1 MKLHIYIYRAIV
13 KLFYKSIFKMD
24 TNFNDFNPKR
34 EDPYI
39 LVGNHPCLHD
49 GVYASTFLKKP
60 PKPIINTFMFTSKVW
75 KFILTKLYPAI
86 AKRKGQNDIVTV
98 RSMMQTIKEGRGV
111 MLFPEGN
118 SSFFGKESDIPYST
132 YKFMKKMKKDVVV
145 CKSNGAYLVTPRWAR
160 SRVRRGLI
168 EVNFYTLFKGEEIA
182 DVPLEEIEN
191 KIKEAIKFNDFD
203 WNRVKKHNYGFR
215 KRAEGVERFMYIC
228 PKCMAHQ
235 TLSTKGN
242 KIYCENCGEIGK
254 FNDYVLLENME
265 FDNLIEW
272 DKLQKTKLDEL
283 SKIELFSTGILY
295 QVDTIKYK
303 GNKLGK
309 SNMSL
314 KDNIFEVKTEKNE
327 YSFVLEK
334 IKGLTLT
341 RKDEVSFDYEEE
353 TYFIKMKDPML
364 FYDVIK
370 YKMEAMI

>member
-1 MKLHIYIYRAIV
+1 
-13 KLFYKSIFKMD
+13 MD

-49 GVYASTFLKKP
+49 GVYASTFLIKP

-86 AKRKGQNDIVTV
+86 AKRKGQNDIITV

-145 CKSNGAYLVTPRWAR
+145 CKSNGAYLVTPRWAK

-168 EVNFYTLFKGEEIA
+168 EVNFYTLFKGDEIA

-203 WNRVKKHNYGFR
+203 WNRLKKHNYGFR
-215 KRAEGVERFMYIC
+215 KRAEGLERFMYIC

-242 KIYCENCGEIGK
+242 KIYCDNCGEIGK
-254 FNDYVLLENME
+254 FNDYVLLENMG

-283 SKIELFSTGILY
+283 SKKELFSSGILY
-295 QVDTIKYK
+295 QVDTIKFK
-303 GNKLGK
+303 GLKLGK
-309 SNMSL
+309 SNISL
-314 KDNIFEVKTEKNE
+314 KDNIFKVKTKNNE
-327 YSFVLEK
+327 YGFVLEK

-353 TYFIKMKDPML
+353 TYFIKMNDPML